1 MSLSPY
7 GILYTVNM
15 LITGI
20 ISRNHASK
28 EVFAETLADAEA
40 FEESNFNQVDEDGLI
55 DDDVNVSSFE

>member
-1 MSLSPY
+1 MTWFQLYSARLSC
-7 GILYTVNM
+7 IF
-15 LITGI
+15 
-20 ISRNHASK
+20 SRNHASK